1 MKSKNVFIILL
12 TVVSLLFAILITDFI
27 LPIFWAIVLAIL
39 FNPINRYFE
48 SLINKPALTSL
59 CTIIVISLL
68 VLAPCFF
75 ILTAVAEEV
84 LTIVKA
90 IENGEINFEKL
101 LISISQLLPALTER
115 FNAMGYDTNTLIGQ
129 LNNIVLGTSQYALS
143 LIMSAGENILRVLLL
158 TFVMVY
164 LLFFFLKDGDKII
177 AKSVNVF
184 PLDDN
189 QEKFLIDRFSS
200 VTKATVKGTIIVG
213 VVQGT
218 IGGVAFTLLDI
229 KAAVLWGVLMAFFSI
244 LPGIGTAIIW
254 FPAACILFFSG
265 AWLKALILLLV
276 GIFIIGLIDNF
287 LRPYLVGKETQL
299 PDYLILLTTLGG
311 VSLVGLSG
319 FVIGP
324 IIAALFITLWS
335 LFKLDQTT

>member
-12 TVVSLLFAILITDFI
+12 TAVSLLFAILITDFI

-39 FNPINRYFE
+39 FSPINRYFKN
-48 SLINKPALTSL
+48 LINKASLTSL
-59 CTIIVISLL
+59 CTIILISLL

-84 LTIVKA
+84 LIIVRA
-90 IENGEINFEKL
+90 IESGEINLDKL
-101 LISISQLLPALTER
+101 LISVSQLLPALTER
-115 FNAMGYDTNTLIGQ
+115 LNALGYDTNTLIEQ

-143 LIMSAGENILRVLLL
+143 LIMSTGENILRVLLL
-158 TFVMVY
+158 TFVMIY
-164 LLFFFLKDGDKII
+164 LLFFFLKDGNQII
-177 AKSVNVF
+177 AKCINVF

-218 IGGVAFTLLDI
+218 IGGVIFTLLGI

-265 AWLKALILLLV
+265 AWLKALILLLA
-276 GIFIIGLIDNF
+276 GFFIIGLIDNF

-335 LFKLDQTT
+335 LLKLDQTS

>member
-48 SLINKPALTSL
+48 KLINKPALTSL
-59 CTIIVISLL
+59 CTIILISLL
-68 VLAPCFF
+68 VLAPSFF

-84 LTIVKA
+84 LIIVRA
-90 IENGEINFEKL
+90 IESGEINLEKL

-115 FNAMGYDTNTLIGQ
+115 FNALGYDTNTLIGQ

-177 AKSVNVF
+177 AKCVNAF

-218 IGGVAFTLLDI
+218 IGGIAFTFLDI

-276 GIFIIGLIDNF
+276 GVFIIGLIDNF

-335 LFKLDQTT
+335 LLRLDQSI

>member
-1 MKSKNVFIILL
+1 MKSKNTFIILL
-12 TVVSLLFAILITDFI
+12 TAVSLLFATLIIDFI

-39 FNPINRYFE
+39 FGPINRYFE
-48 SLINKPALTSL
+48 NIINKPALTSL
-59 CTIIVISLL
+59 CTIVLISLL

-75 ILTAVAEEV
+75 ILTAVTEEI
-84 LTIVKA
+84 LSLVKA
-90 IENGEINFEKL
+90 IETGEINLERL
-101 LISISQLLPALTER
+101 LISISQLIPALTER
-115 FNAMGYDTNTLIGQ
+115 LNALGYDTNTLIGQ
-129 LNNIVLGTSQYALS
+129 INNIALGASQYALS
-143 LIMSAGENILRVLLL
+143 LMMSTGENILRVLLL
-158 TFVMVY
+158 TFVMIY
-164 LLFFFLKDGDKII
+164 LLFFFLKDGDQII
-177 AKSVNVF
+177 TKCINVF

-189 QEKFLIDRFSS
+189 QERFLIEKFSS

-213 VVQGT
+213 VIQGT
-218 IGGVAFTLLDI
+218 IGGVIFALLGI

-244 LPGIGTAIIW
+244 LPSIGTAIIW
-254 FPAACILFFSG
+254 FPAACILFFTG
-265 AWLKALILLLV
+265 AWLKALILLLA
-276 GIFIIGLIDNF
+276 GLFIIGLIDNF

-335 LFKLDQTT
+335 LLKLDQTT

>member
-1 MKSKNVFIILL
+1 MTSKNAFIILL
-12 TVVSLLFAILITDFI
+12 TAVSLLFATLIIDFI

-39 FNPINRYFE
+39 FSPINQY
-48 SLINKPALTSL
+48 LGNKINKPALTSL
-59 CTIIVISLL
+59 CTIVLISLL

-75 ILTAVAEEV
+75 IMTAVADEA
-84 LTIVKA
+84 LTIVRE
-90 IENGEINFEKL
+90 IETGEINLEQF

-115 FNAMGYDTNTLIGQ
+115 LDTLGYDTNA
-129 LNNIVLGTSQYALS
+129 LGTSQYALS
-143 LIMSAGENILRVLLL
+143 LIMNVGENILRFMLL
-158 TFVMVY
+158 TFVMIY
-164 LLFFFLKDGDKII
+164 LLFFFLKDGDQII
-177 AKSVNVF
+177 AKCVNAF
-184 PLDDN
+184 PLEDN
-189 QEKFLIDRFSS
+189 QERLLIEKFKN
-200 VTKATVKGTIIVG
+200 VTKATVKGTIVVG
-213 VVQGT
+213 VVQGI
-218 IGGVAFTLLDI
+218 IGGVIFALLDI

-244 LPGIGTAIIW
+244 LPSIGTAIIW

-276 GIFIIGLIDNF
+276 GVFIIGLIDNF
-287 LRPYLVGKETQL
+287 LRPYLVGKETKL

-335 LFKLDQTT
+335 LLKLDQNT

>member
-1 MKSKNVFIILL
+1 MKSKNALIIIL
-12 TVVSLLFAILITDFI
+12 TIVSLLFATLIIDFI

-39 FNPINRYFE
+39 FNPINQYIE
-48 SLINKPALTSL
+48 NKINKPALTSL
-59 CTIIVISLL
+59 CTIFIISFV

-75 ILTAVAEEV
+75 ILTAVAEET
-84 LTIVKA
+84 LTIIKA
-90 IENGEINFEKL
+90 IESQEINLEKL

-115 FNAMGYDTNTLIGQ
+115 VSVLGYDTNTLIEQ

-143 LIMSAGENILRVLLL
+143 LIMSTGENILRVLLL
-158 TFVMVY
+158 TFVMIY
-164 LLFFFLKDGDKII
+164 LLFFFLKDGDQII
-177 AKSVNVF
+177 AKCINVF

-189 QEKFLIDRFSS
+189 QERFLIDRFSS

-213 VVQGT
+213 VVQGA
-218 IGGVAFTLLDI
+218 IGGVIFTLLGI
-229 KAAVLWGVLMAFFSI
+229 KAAILWGALMAFFSI

-265 AWLKALILLLV
+265 AWLKALILLLA
-276 GIFIIGLIDNF
+276 GFFIIGLIDNF

-311 VSLVGLSG
+311 VSLLGLSG

-335 LFKLDQTT
+335 LLKLDQTT